1 MRYTMSS
8 GVGAG
13 RQRMNWERPSKWRK
27 LNIILQWVLLGVGI
41 DTAVQGQFMKLA
53 AYLLFAAT
61 VLIILES
68 PYFIGIVFVQNCPI
82 FFDKMDSKIWN
93 LWKKAMR
100 PNGLQKFL
108 IFIFLSVA
116 CFLHPILIWHAT
128 IPGAMLIVSGLA
140 YFFLNLRKRYQRNM
154 PEVANIQVCSQDYIN
169 AVALTDAGQMEQTYR
184 FHHGTAEKKL
194 AGISY
199 MCNIFRF
206 NSKRP
211 LSNESVR
218 TLQESTFGNLSIHL
232 KNKHAPFLESS
243 VKIIPPEP
251 NSLEEHELESE
262 ETTFDKAAIIPK

>member
-1 MRYTMSS
+1 MATTRFW
-8 GVGAG
+8 GVLD
-13 RQRMNWERPSKWRK
+13 RICR
-27 LNIILQWVLLGVGI
+27 ILGIVTAAVLLGVGI

-68 PYFIGIVFVQNCPI
+68 PYFIGIVFVQHCPM
-82 FFDKMDSKIWN
+82 FFDKTDGKIWN

-140 YFFLNLRKRYQRNM
+140 YFLLNLRKRCHQDVPNM
-154 PEVANIQVCSQDYIN
+154 PNAQGCSRDYIN
-169 AVALTDAGQMEQTYR
+169 AVTLTDAGQMEQTYS
-184 FHHGTAEKKL
+184 FPHGITKKKL
-194 AGISY
+194 AVVSY
-199 MCNIFRF
+199 VCNVFRV

-218 TLQESTFGNLSIHL
+218 TLQESTFGKLSTYT
-232 KNKHAPFLESS
+232 KNKHALFEESR
-243 VKIIPPEP
+243 VKIIPSEP
-251 NSLEEHELESE
+251 DSLEEHEMESE
-262 ETTFDKAAIIPK
+262 ETTSDKATIMPK